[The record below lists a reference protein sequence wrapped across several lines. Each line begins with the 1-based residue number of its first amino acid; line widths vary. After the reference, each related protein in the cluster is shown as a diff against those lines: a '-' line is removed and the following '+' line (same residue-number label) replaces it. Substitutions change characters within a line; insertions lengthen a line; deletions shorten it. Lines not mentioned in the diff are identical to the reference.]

1 MTTPSPLELIIDT
14 LIDAVL
20 SHALASGYFDAVNGH
35 EPKSIPGH
43 NLTAAVWQQRIKPVP
58 ARSGL
63 NSTSGLVVM
72 NVRLYTSMLTEP
84 LDMIDPHMT
93 KATSALMAAYS
104 SDFTLDGLISNV
116 DLLGAHGFT
125 LESLAG
131 YVTINNVMLRTMTL
145 TVPCVIND
153 LFTQAP

>member
-1 MTTPSPLELIIDT
+1 MTQPSHLETIIDT

-35 EPKSIPGH
+35 EPKNPPGH
-43 NLTAAVWQQRIKPVP
+43 RITAAVWQQRIRPVP

-63 NSTSGLVVM
+63 NKTSGLVVM
-72 NVRLYTSMLTEP
+72 NVRIYTSMLSEP
-84 LDMIDPHMT
+84 LDMIDPNIT

-116 DLLGAHGFT
+116 DLLGAHGFA

-131 YVTINNVMLRTMTL
+131 YVTLNNTIYRTMTI

-153 LFTQAP
+153 LFEQAP